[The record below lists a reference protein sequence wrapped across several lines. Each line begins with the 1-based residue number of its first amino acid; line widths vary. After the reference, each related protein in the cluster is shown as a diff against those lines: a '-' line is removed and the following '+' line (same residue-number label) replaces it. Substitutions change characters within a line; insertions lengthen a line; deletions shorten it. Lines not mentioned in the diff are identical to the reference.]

1 MFTSFLFSVGMISL
15 SKSTPSSL
23 LSTNTKLT
31 SSSNSSFATFASTGQ
46 ISKPSSADNEIVS
59 SSYSPAETNAQES
72 GQVGIVV
79 GISIATIVL
88 LLVIV
93 IVIVLLAV
101 CLQIKR
107 KPNRKHEFGF
117 SNPIYHNTRS
127 SNTSKYLD
135 NQLYEGILLSIKT
148 CSSFISYFTVQD
160 VESDITY
167 TNTLVSN
174 SSGIYDEA
182 VVTEEGITTEVF
194 YSEVGMPLPIK
205 VTNYDNIDLMMTH
218 VW

>member
-72 GQVGIVV
+72 GQVGIAA

-93 IVIVLLAV
+93 IVLLAV
-101 CLQIKR
+101 FLQIKR
-107 KPNRKHEFGF
+107 KPNKKQEFGF

-127 SNTSKYLD
+127 INTSKYLD

-160 VESDITY
+160 VESDITC